1 MLDFLHDNSIF
12 VVLGITLIIW
22 TGIVAYMMSL
32 DKKVRKLEDLS
43 EE

>member
-22 TGIVAYMMSL
+22 GGIVSYMLSL
-32 DKKVRKLEDLS
+32 DKKVKKLEELT

>member
-22 TGIVAYMMSL
+22 TGIVTYMMSL
-32 DKKVRKLEDLS
+32 DKKVKKLEELN

>member
-22 TGIVAYMMSL
+22 TGIVTYMMSL